1 MYKLKPCPFCG
12 GVAKVEQTSYGTESP
27 NSAKL
32 SFRIECARCGATAP
46 GASGYIS
53 VNLSRSGELNPWH
66 DDRESAIKAWNRR
79 NNDAAD

>member
-1 MYKLKPCPFCG
+1 MDKLKPCPFCG
-12 GVAKVEQTSYGTESP
+12 GIAKVEQTSHGTEP
-27 NSAKL
+27 LNSSVKL

-46 GASGYIS
+46 GASGYIC

-79 NNDAAD
+79 ASDA

>member
-1 MYKLKPCPFCG
+1 MDKLKPCPFCG
-12 GVAKVEQTSYGTESP
+12 GVAKVEQTSCGTEPP

-32 SFRIECARCGATAP
+32 SFRIGCAKCGATAP

-53 VNLSRSGELNPWH
+53 INLSHSGELNPWR

-79 NNDAAD
+79 ASDA